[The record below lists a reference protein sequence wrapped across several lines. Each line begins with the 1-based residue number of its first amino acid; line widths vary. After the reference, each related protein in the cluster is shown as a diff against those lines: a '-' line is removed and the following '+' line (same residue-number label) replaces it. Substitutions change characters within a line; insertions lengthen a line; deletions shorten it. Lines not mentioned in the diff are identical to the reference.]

1 MMLIKRRLETYSQ
14 YTIVNGSSKT
24 EVGLATPIRKLYENY
39 IQGKDVP
46 KLAAN
51 IPFSVP
57 TINHFSVD
65 LVDMAKL
72 NKDMQLSIQKLRDN
86 IPKA

>member
-1 MMLIKRRLETYSQ
+1 MMLIKRRLEKYMQ
-14 YTIVNGSSKT
+14 YTVVNGDSKT

-57 TINHFSVD
+57 TINHFSLD
-65 LVDMAKL
+65 LVDVAKL
-72 NKDMQLSIQKLRDN
+72 NRDMQLSLNKLRDK